1 MAVPRS
7 MKSYYGPIE
16 KAMIIIQ
23 DKLNGKLNYW

>member
-1 MAVPRS
+1 MSVPRS
-7 MKSYYGPIE
+7 MKSYGPIE